1 MNNNPFN
8 VTDKSGRKEPVVFDK
23 NTTMYIEPLRNEYWK
38 TYQDV
43 ITFSNMPEGPI
54 RHLVKIL
61 RPPKLSPFQSQSQST
76 GCKYVLLRTSR
87 SSLKNPQCYMTS
99 GDLPS
104 VMDYL
109 HEHGYVVDTHTPAN
123 MSMAGIYLGD
133 SNQSGYSGVKRCVA
147 IISYS

>member
-1 MNNNPFN
+1 MNQRSNIYQDNPFS
-8 VTDKSGRKEPVVFDK
+8 VTDK
-23 NTTMYIEPLRNEYWK
+23 NTTMFIEPLRNVYWK

-54 RHLVKIL
+54 RHLVKML
-61 RPPKLSPFQSQSQST
+61 SPPKLSPFQPPTS
-76 GCKYVLLRTSR
+76 GCKFVLLRTSR
-87 SSLKNPQCYMTS
+87 SSVKNPQCYMTA

-109 HEHGYVVDTHTPAN
+109 HEHGYVVDTHTPAH

-133 SNQSGYSGVKRCVA
+133 TNRSGYSGEKRCVA